1 MEEKTKLELC
11 AEEIHKLELDIL
23 DREIDLAQA
32 IKKAAIVE
40 TDMKEK
46 IANEMGADG
55 KPLYSNDAKR
65 SAALQNMIN
74 SNTLYCG
81 LLEFNQRSQRTI
93 AELRIE
99 LNYQRNMFE
108 VYKRVG
114 Q

>member
-1 MEEKTKLELC
+1 MEEKTKLEMC

-23 DREIDLAQA
+23 DREINLAQDV
-32 IKKAAIVE
+32 KKAALIE
-40 TDMKEK
+40 ADMKEK
-46 IANEMGADG
+46 IANKVGADG

-65 SAALQNMIN
+65 SAALLNMSI
-74 SNTLYCG
+74 SNVLYCD
-81 LLEFNQRSQRTI
+81 LLGFNQKSQRTI

-108 VYKRVG
+108 VYKRIG